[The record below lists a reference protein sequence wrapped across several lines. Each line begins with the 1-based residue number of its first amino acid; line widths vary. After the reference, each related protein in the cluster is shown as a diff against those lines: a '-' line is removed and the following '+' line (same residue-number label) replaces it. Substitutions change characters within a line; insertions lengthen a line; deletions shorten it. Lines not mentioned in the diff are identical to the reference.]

1 MSHRRCGRSH
11 HLQQLAIAAA
21 TLRASSSL
29 PGKLCPLLL
38 PSICPLRSL
47 YGFARRHFQCPRHS
61 DLTPKRTTDFLANG
75 HARNATNSRLEFI
88 TLAARVHSETSIQP
102 TVVRWRM
109 KLDDPH
115 GRSRSRFSNIVP
127 PNGAGCDPGHKILSE
142 AASSSSIRITG
153 PRWSQFAALR
163 SGVSKLAAPPAATK
177 ARRGQAA
184 SRKLGRLRR
193 HARGRD
199 GPRHTHR

>member
-1 MSHRRCGRSH
+1 
-11 HLQQLAIAAA
+11 
-21 TLRASSSL
+21 
-29 PGKLCPLLL
+29 L

-61 DLTPKRTTDFLANG
+61 DLMPKRTTEYLANG
-75 HARNATNSRLEFI
+75 HARNATNGRLEFI

-115 GRSRSRFSNIVP
+115 GRSRFSNIVP

-153 PRWSQFAALR
+153 PCWSQFAALR

-184 SRKLGRLRR
+184 SRKLSVTREAAMGQDTRTADFENSTDKSPTRSSIE
-193 HARGRD
+193 
-199 GPRHTHR
+199 